1 MRLAPVITVSR
12 RRAPHGALSRSQ
24 RPSGGSAMRR
34 TSRQTCRSASTA
46 SPRPMILSGTRAF
59 VRLHTN
65 VLGLS
70 DASLPAALQCSKGR
84 AVFRRL
90 YCLFCSSTARALIAC
105 YNSFSPRIL
114 HEYLFIPRG
123 LNSFLTSGIA
133 LAIRSINNTLS
144 NMCAY

>member
-90 YCLFCSSTARALIAC
+90 YCLFCSSTARAFITC
-105 YNSFSPRIL
+105 YNSFSPCVL
-114 HEYLFIPRG
+114 YKYLLVISSLDGYCF
-123 LNSFLTSGIA
+123 NSCTTVS
-133 LAIRSINNTLS
+133 S
-144 NMCAY
+144 